1 VVVALRDANPS
12 PWQFAVGKLS
22 AETRSTLT
30 FIHNLLVPFRLSAE
44 VSKNRRR
51 RVPFSDLD
59 GGNCTS
65 YIMDMGS
72 IGWQEILLILVIV
85 LLLFGAKRLPEIGRA
100 IGKGI
105 KEFKEGL
112 REIDKDEEKK

>member
-1 VVVALRDANPS
+1 
-12 PWQFAVGKLS
+12 
-22 AETRSTLT
+22 
-30 FIHNLLVPFRLSAE
+30 
-44 VSKNRRR
+44 
-51 RVPFSDLD
+51 
-59 GGNCTS
+59 
-65 YIMDMGS
+65 MDMGS